1 MRRPLT
7 VVQATALLRKHEYTN
22 IDHIPSKLSVED
34 VEAKDAVDEFWF
46 QDL

>member
-7 VVQATALLRKHEYTN
+7 VVQATALLRKHEYRP
-22 IDHIPSKLSVED
+22 HSPPKLSVED
-34 VEAKDAVDEFWF
+34 VEAKEVVDEFWF

>member
-7 VVQATALLRKHEYTN
+7 VVQATALLRKHEYRP
-22 IDHIPSKLSVED
+22 HSPKLSVEN
-34 VEAKDAVDEFWF
+34 VEAKEVVDEFWF